1 MDQTIAKELFE
12 ETTYPWEVLALI
24 GDFILKT
31 GPELPEEEINRIGDP
46 RLDRKICCDRK
57 NCGD

>member
-1 MDQTIAKELFE
+1 MKQLTNKELFKDMDQTIAKELFE

-31 GPELPEEEINRIGDP
+31 GPELPEEEAV
-46 RLDRKICCDRK
+46 
-57 NCGD
+57 